1 MKNTKTEQQQK
12 YDPFTSLLP
21 ESMSRFPRGLYNAFP
36 VFALK
41 SGIIY
46 KGYDTLAHMI
56 AERNVNGVKVLSI
69 EGYHGIDWNVLLRQI
84 ESELH
89 KLNVD
94 FKTFDIQSCLQEEK
108 EIDRLIQPFLGG
120 DDPLFG
126 KRFPLGI
133 DVFFDA
139 VKLEGLRTE
148 ILVAKDAQES
158 KVIIVWGPGA
168 SLIEFYD
175 EVWYVDIPKDSIQSR
190 ARKNGLNNFAG
201 SIKSSFGEF
210 YKRSYFVDWP
220 AMNRIKLRLLP
231 EIDVFIDG
239 RNPDEPVWM
248 NGNDFRNAV
257 REVSQNPFR
266 VRPWFMPGP
275 WGGKFMQ
282 GHMDLDPEQPNF
294 AWSYELIVPENGVV
308 LEKDGHRI
316 ETSFDT
322 LMYLANKNILGQHA
336 AELFKYEWPIRL
348 DYLDTVDGG
357 NLSTQCHPRPEYIK
371 KNFGE
376 SFTQDETYY
385 ITNCKPDA
393 RVYLGLTD
401 ICDPDEFRNALEKS
415 QTEGREVD
423 IDKYVYSVGSKPHD
437 LFLIPN
443 GTVHCSGKGNLVL
456 EISATPYIYTF
467 KIYDYLR
474 KDLNGSFRTLN
485 VDRAW
490 DNIYFNR
497 RSEYVHSHLLPKP
510 RLLRNGQGWTE
521 YVLSDSP
528 HFFYNIHRVEFE
540 NTFTY
545 ETDGNAFAVNLVE
558 GETVKITSKNGH
570 TSVLNYLESMIIPA
584 AAKSFT
590 VVNTKTRPCKMILV
604 FIRPGINRMNRIE
617 NEEVV

>member
-1 MKNTKTEQQQK
+1 MKNTNTVQQQK

-36 VFALK
+36 AFALK

-56 AERNVNGVKVLSI
+56 AERCVNGVKVLSV
-69 EGYHGIDWNVLLRQI
+69 EGYHGVDWNVLLRQI
-84 ESELH
+84 ESELR

-94 FKTFDIQSCLQEEK
+94 LETFDIQSCLQEEK
-108 EIDRLIQPFLGG
+108 EVDRLIQPFLGG

-133 DVFFDA
+133 EVFFDA
-139 VKLEGLRTE
+139 VKLNALQTE
-148 ILVAKDAQES
+148 ISLAKDAGVN

-168 SLIEFYD
+168 SLIELYD
-175 EVWYVDIPKDSIQSR
+175 EVWYVDIPKDSIQFR

-201 SIKSSFGEF
+201 SIKPAFGEF
-210 YKRSYFVDWP
+210 YKRSYFIDWP
-220 AMNRIKLRLLP
+220 ALNRMKLRLLP

-239 RNPDEPVWM
+239 QNQDEPVWM
-248 NGNDFRNAV
+248 LGDDFRHAV
-257 REVSQNPFR
+257 REVSETPFR

-282 GHMDLDPEQPNF
+282 GHMDLDPKKPNF

-308 LEKDGHRI
+308 LENNGFRI
-316 ETSFDT
+316 EMSFDT
-322 LMYLANKNILGQHA
+322 LMYLENRNILGHQA
-336 AELFKYEWPIRL
+336 AKLFKYEWPIRL

-357 NLSTQCHPRPEYIK
+357 NLSTQCHPRPAYIK

-385 ITNCKPDA
+385 ITNSKPDA

-401 ICDPDEFRNALEKS
+401 TCDPVEFRHAIERS
-415 QTEGREVD
+415 QNEGEEVD
-423 IDKYVYSVGSKPHD
+423 IDKYVYSIESKPHD
-437 LFLIPN
+437 LFLIPS

-474 KDLNGSFRTLN
+474 KDLDGSFRTLN

-490 DNIYFNR
+490 DNIYFHR
-497 RSEYVHSHLLPKP
+497 RSEYVHAHLLSKP
-510 RLLRNGQGWTE
+510 RLLRDGQDWRE

-540 NTFTY
+540 KMFTY

-558 GETVKITSKNGH
+558 GETVEVTSQNGQ

-604 FIRPGINRMNRIE
+604 FIRPGIKRVNRIE
-617 NEEVV
+617 NEEVA